1 MLLKI
6 DPQTAALFSLIHEI
20 FGELRVTDHRR
31 CYVTGR
37 DCLAILVL
45 RNGFALQ
52 TLTGQVADTAVGW
65 DKVAEPFARPEDVG
79 EFHITI
85 TCYRIVLNAHSHGPM
100 GRIRSL
106 SSILKY
112 APKRTP

>member
-31 CYVTGR
+31 CYVTGG

-45 RNGFALQ
+45 RNGFELQ
-52 TLTGQVADTAVGW
+52 TLTGQVADAAVGW

-85 TCYRIVLNAHSHGPM
+85 TCYRIVLNAHSHGPL
-100 GRIRSL
+100 GRIHSL
-106 SSILKY
+106 STILQS
-112 APKRTP
+112 APKRFP